1 MIKKNY
7 PFIIIL
13 YLSIFSIISY
23 YNFLS
28 IIFWLIIYNI
38 YFIILNLISF
48 LVFMFNIYLFLTIK
62 KEKNDDIKEK
72 EKM

>member
-1 MIKKNY
+1 MTKKKNY

-13 YLSIFSIISY
+13 YLIIFSLISY

-38 YFIILNLISF
+38 YFIILHLISL

-62 KEKNDDIKEK
+62 SKKNDIIY
-72 EKM
+72 

>member
-1 MIKKNY
+1 MTKKKNY

-13 YLSIFSIISY
+13 YLIIFSLISY

-48 LVFMFNIYLFLTIK
+48 LVFTFNIYLFLTIK
-62 KEKNDDIKEK
+62 NKSE
-72 EKM
+72 